1 MVFRKK
7 LKYPDW
13 PPPRI
18 SKYRNCTAVA
28 VVVFLYLEILGGVG
42 GPVRILYLFLR
53 KQLLTGWHL
62 ELLGGGQ
69 SAYSTFFFNLWFLGG
84 GQLKKSPCTYSKA
97 RHRLDGVVYA
107 VKITKKKPKRNS
119 RDEKVHI
126 CRHEPSVSVVEI
138 PAYFVLS
145 DTLGGSQWSFCPC
158 CYDEAQTRSEVS
170 IFSCLLQYKKLEE
183 LFSRYFNAWVESGHL
198 HIQTE
203 FCEGGS
209 LEAKVLRLNFFKLLR
224 LRNCSK
230 VDVCIESD
238 MRFSDLELRKIL
250 IQVVEPISCFP
261 SFYKSVD
268 CVARWPEACSTCTR
282 RSWRTS
288 TSSPPTSSSPFVSP
302 RTSPPRPPPPSLV
315 RGIPSD
321 FLPIL
326 VQVLARKSPVQY
338 ICS

>member
-1 MVFRKK
+1 MVLFMQWKS
-7 LKYPDW
+7 
-13 PPPRI
+13 PRR
-18 SKYRNCTAVA
+18 S
-28 VVVFLYLEILGGVG
+28 
-42 GPVRILYLFLR
+42 
-53 KQLLTGWHL
+53 
-62 ELLGGGQ
+62 Q
-69 SAYSTFFFNLWFLGG
+69 SATAGMRRYIFIDMSLLV
-84 GQLKKSPCTYSKA
+84 
-97 RHRLDGVVYA
+97 D
-107 VKITKKKPKRNS
+107 
-119 RDEKVHI
+119 
-126 CRHEPSVSVVEI
+126 I
-138 PAYFVLS
+138 PVYFVLF
-145 DTLGGSQWSFCPC
+145 DILGGSQWSFCPC

-170 IFSCLLQYKKLEE
+170 IFSCLHQYKKLEE

-288 TSSPPTSSSPFVSP
+288 TSSPPTSSSPSASP
-302 RTSPPRPPPPSLV
+302 RTSLPRPPPPSLV

-326 VQVLARKSPVQY
+326 VQVLARKSPVEY